1 MRQNQ
6 GQNHDERRFS
16 LGMNKDHS
24 PEDVENFING
34 EYSDALNMRVA
45 SSDEQQGHGL
55 METLLAEVE
64 LLIDASIPTYYG
76 GGAIGASFIYEGY
89 PEVAIGDQVWMAKNW
104 DFDYPGSKVFNDD
117 EENRVSCGG
126 LYNWDMI
133 QQGDFAPAGW
143 RVPAESDFD
152 ELMNYLGGALI
163 AGAKMK
169 EAGLV
174 HWASPN
180 LSADNSSNF
189 TALPCGLFDTIFKL
203 LKEKAAFWLK
213 DADIGV
219 LTDRDGN
226 IYTEVVIG
234 NQIWLIENLI
244 VTQYADGTPIPNLTL
259 DADWLAED
267 GSAGHNGGY
276 CWYDND
282 AATYRDYGILYNAYA
297 YTNAKGLA
305 YMLRNGVHEEGWR
318 VPKLQDWAKLASA
331 VGGAYNA
338 GGKMKE
344 TGLVHWS
351 APNTEATNESGFTA
365 LGGGYRNKI
374 DAAFSGLKDWAFFAT
389 NEMFDETEIYLPN
402 LVANNGVFY
411 ITPHLDKNLVVANVR
426 LVRDLSIDSE
436 SFVLAGT
443 AIGGLILRSVDEG
456 ITFVSEGSFNL
467 GNPTSFARLGNGDI
481 IYSTDQGRVIN
492 YSTGLYNYAASTES
506 EYIYHI
512 GAYHEIIVLSD
523 ALGNLNYSLDGGIT
537 YKSSGLNLGVLY
549 GSSFIDE
556 TRVILFTD
564 TGIWRYIIDTPLSAF
579 LQAGSFSAA
588 YTDSSS
594 NIYAGDSDGHIWRSA
609 DGGETW
615 ADLGSFGSN
624 KVNFIIGANGSR
636 ILFSCS
642 TESISY
648 TDDDF
653 ATEINVL
660 GIATSILCATHIA
673 DGVILIGDDTG
684 DIWRSIDNGISWEE
698 IAGNPQ
704 FEQGRINCLTNV
716 TPEEEPEPVVPDG
729 VLPHGAVTNII
740 VGNLYTD
747 SAVIIDYAASRGSN
761 DQMGTVF
768 IINKNPLTDQSIEYY
783 GDNVGITITSYLSGG
798 NIIMSISVDSSSTDD
813 VLMNYIIEVITL

>member
-24 PEDVENFING
+24 PEDVENFLNG
-34 EYSDALNMRVA
+34 EYLDALNVRVA
-45 SSDEQQGHGL
+45 SSDEQQGFGL

-64 LLIDASIPTYYG
+64 LLIDASIPGYY
-76 GGAIGASFIYEGY
+76 GGAIGSQFIYEGY
-89 PEVAIGDQVWMAKNW
+89 PEVAIGDQVWMGKNW

-143 RVPAESDFD
+143 RVPFESDFD
-152 ELMNYLGGALI
+152 ELMSYLGGALV

-169 EAGLV
+169 EAGLT

-180 LSADNSSNF
+180 LLADNSSNF
-189 TALPCGLFDTIFKL
+189 TALPCGMFDTIFKL
-203 LKEKAAFWLK
+203 LKEKATFWLK

-219 LTDRDGN
+219 LTDLDGN
-226 IYTEVVIG
+226 IYTEVVVG
-234 NQIWLIENLI
+234 NQVWLIENLI
-244 VTQYADGTPIPNLTL
+244 VTKYADGTAIPNLTL

-282 AATYRDYGILYNAYA
+282 PVTYRDYGIIYSAYA
-297 YTNAKGLA
+297 YTNAKGIA

-318 VPKLQDWAKLASA
+318 VPTLQDWAKLASA
-331 VGGAYNA
+331 IGGAYNA

-344 TGLVHWS
+344 TGLVHWN
-351 APNTEATNESGFTA
+351 APNTGATNESGFTA

-374 DAAFSGLKDWAFFAT
+374 DASFSSIKEFAFFAT
-389 NEMFDETEIYLPN
+389 SEMFDETEIYMPY
-402 LVANNGVFY
+402 LVSNSGVFW
-411 ITPHLDKNLVVANVR
+411 TTEHLDKNLVVANVR
-426 LVRDLSIDSE
+426 LVKSLSIDSE
-436 SFVLAGT
+436 SFILAGT
-443 AIGGLILRSVDEG
+443 SIGGLILRSVDVG
-456 ITFVSEGSFNL
+456 ITFVNEGSFNL

-492 YSTGLYNYAASTES
+492 YSTGYYTYAGSAGSDH
-506 EYIYHI
+506 IYHI
-512 GAYHEIIVLSD
+512 GAFQEVVVVSD
-523 ALGNLNYSLDGGIT
+523 ALGNLNYSIDGGAT
-537 YKSSGLNLGVLY
+537 FKSSGLNLGVLY

-556 TRVILFTD
+556 TNVILITS
-564 TGIWRYIIDTPLSAF
+564 TGIYNWTIDSATYS
-579 LQAGSFSAA
+579 LKQAGGFSAA

-594 NIYAGDSDGHIWRSA
+594 NIYAGDTDGHIWRSA
-609 DGGETW
+609 DGGESW
-615 ADLGSFGSN
+615 ADMGSFGSN

-636 ILFSCS
+636 ILFSCN

-653 ATEINVL
+653 TTEINVL

-684 DIWRSIDNGISWEE
+684 DIWRSVDNGVSWDE
-698 IAGNPQ
+698 IGGNPQ
-704 FEQGRINCLTNV
+704 FEQNSINCITNV
-716 TPEEEPEPVVPDG
+716 LPEEEPEPVIPEG
-729 VLPHGAVTNII
+729 ILPYGAVTNIV
-740 VGNLYTD
+740 VGNLSTD
-747 SAVIIDYAASRGSN
+747 SAVIIDYAARRGSN

-768 IINKNPLTDQSIEYY
+768 IINKNPLTDQSVEYY
-783 GDNVGITITSYLSGG
+783 GDNVGITITSSLSSG
-798 NIIMSISVDSSSTDD
+798 NIIMSVSVDSSSTDD

>member
-1 MRQNQ
+1 LQ
-6 GQNHDERRFS
+6 
-16 LGMNKDHS
+16 
-24 PEDVENFING
+24 G
-34 EYSDALNMRVA
+34 EYQDALNVRVA
-45 SSDEQQGHGL
+45 SSDEQQGLGL

-64 LLIDASIPTYYG
+64 LKINASIPGYY
-76 GGAIGASFIYEGY
+76 GGAIGADFIYEGY

-104 DFDYPGSKVFNDD
+104 DYDYPGSKVFNND

-126 LYNWDMI
+126 LYDWSMI

-143 RVPAESDFD
+143 RVPSESDFD
-152 ELMNYLGGALI
+152 ELMSYLGGALV

-180 LSADNSSNF
+180 LSANNLSNF

-219 LTDRDGN
+219 LTDLDGN
-226 IYTEVVIG
+226 IYTEVVVG
-234 NQIWLIENLI
+234 NQIWLVENLI

-282 AATYRDYGILYNAYA
+282 AVTYRDYGIIYNAYA

-344 TGLVHWS
+344 AGLAHWN
-351 APNTEATNESGFTA
+351 APNTGATNESGFTA
-365 LGGGYRNKI
+365 LGAGYRNKI
-374 DAAFSGLKDWAFFAT
+374 DAAFGSLNDWAFFAT
-389 NEMFDETEIYLPN
+389 DEMFDETEIYLPYLASN
-402 LVANNGVFY
+402 SGVFSL
-411 ITPHLDKNLVVANVR
+411 TGHLDKNLVVANVR
-426 LVRDLSIDSE
+426 LVRSLSIDSE

-443 AIGGLILRSVDEG
+443 AIGALILRSVDNG
-456 ITFVSEGSFNL
+456 VTFVNEGSFNL

-481 IYSTDQGRVIN
+481 IYSTDKGRVIN
-492 YSTGLYNYAASTES
+492 YSTGYYTYAASTES
-506 EYIYHI
+506 EYISHI
-512 GAYHEIIVLSD
+512 GAYQEIVVVSD
-523 ALGNLNYSLDGGIT
+523 ALGNLNYSIDGGAT
-537 YKSSGLNLGVLY
+537 FKSSGLNLGVLY
-549 GSSFIDE
+549 GSSFLNE
-556 TRVILFTD
+556 TNVILITS
-564 TGIWRYIIDTPLSAF
+564 TGAYNWTIDTATYSLK
-579 LQAGSFSAA
+579 QAGSFTCA
-588 YTDSSS
+588 YGPIGVA
-594 NIYAGDSDGHIWRSA
+594 IYAGDSNGHIWKSA
-609 DGGETW
+609 DDGETW
-615 ADLGSFGSN
+615 SDLGSFGSN
-624 KVNFIIGANGSR
+624 QVNFIIAANGSR
-636 ILFSCS
+636 ILFSCD

-698 IAGNPQ
+698 IVGNPQ
-704 FEQGRINCLTNV
+704 FEQGRINCLTNIIPV
-716 TPEEEPEPVVPDG
+716 AEPEPVVPDG
-729 VLPHGAVTNII
+729 ILPHGAVTNIV

-747 SAVIIDYAASRGSN
+747 SAVIIDYAARRGSN

-798 NIIMSISVDSSSTDD
+798 NIIMSVSVDSSSTDD